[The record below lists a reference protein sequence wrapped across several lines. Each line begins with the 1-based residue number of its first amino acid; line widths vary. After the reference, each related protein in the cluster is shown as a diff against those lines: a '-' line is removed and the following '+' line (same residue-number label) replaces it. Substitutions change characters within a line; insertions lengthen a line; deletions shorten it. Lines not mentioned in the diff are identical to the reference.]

1 MDGALQYVTGN
12 EAPEKAYAGHGVE
25 VHQNGFFLPK
35 DNGNAHYW
43 LACLRL
49 LPGGVPG
56 TGRTW
61 RLYAPTGGNL
71 ERDCEQVRLAAT
83 AVERKQ
89 GAYKFE

>member
-1 MDGALQYVTGN
+1 LQYVTGN
-12 EAPEKAYAGHGVE
+12 ETAERAFAGHNVT
-25 VHQNGFFLPK
+25 VYQNGFFSPR
-35 DNGNAHYW
+35 DTGNAHYW

-61 RLYAPTGGNL
+61 RLYAPTAQNL
-71 ERDCEQVRLAAT
+71 EKDCEQVRLAAT
-83 AVERKQ
+83 AVDRKQ